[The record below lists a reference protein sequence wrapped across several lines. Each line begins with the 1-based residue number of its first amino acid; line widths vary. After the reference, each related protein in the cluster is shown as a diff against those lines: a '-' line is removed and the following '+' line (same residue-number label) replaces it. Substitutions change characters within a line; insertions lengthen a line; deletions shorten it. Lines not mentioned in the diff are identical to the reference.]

1 MVAVKSP
8 IACTELIAKR
18 RPIATQE
25 DTSKLIPKCIT
36 CGSWNTLAEAT
47 LLKLTMPKKAE
58 TTYPATIPIRMEASF
73 TIPFQNVQ
81 YSYNDERKDRHSPV
95 LPGTISLAAGAPR
108 HIVDGCRVQGEADGE
123 HNGPGDQRR
132 EKHPDLPYKQSDY
145 DATQPPTIWDQ
156 YGATP

>member
-1 MVAVKSP
+1 M
-8 IACTELIAKR
+8 AKR

-73 TIPFQNVQ
+73 TIP
-81 YSYNDERKDRHSPV
+81 
-95 LPGTISLAAGAPR
+95 LPKWFNTVTMTSVKI
-108 HIVDGCRVQGEADGE
+108 
-123 HNGPGDQRR
+123 
-132 EKHPDLPYKQSDY
+132 
-145 DATQPPTIWDQ
+145 ATAQFCQEP
-156 YGATP
+156 